1 MNNLYFN
8 NKSAYDDLDLVIVNS
23 INYPFIAENIE
34 TVEVEGRKDGNL
46 TIKTGNYK
54 DININV
60 NFRIIKLNNYKNRIR
75 SITMWLTNIKNNVL
89 YFDDYREKC
98 YKVKY
103 CKLTNIADSG
113 FKTADFQAN
122 FVCEPYIYKNNEQ
135 ELLIANNSEFY
146 YDGDL
151 ESYPIIELELPTT
164 QQNISITIGPHEFQ
178 LREVSEY
185 VKINSKLMNITD
197 KNNLSLSKK
206 MIGNFPYLEL
216 GYNYISWTG
225 TINKFT
231 LNKNT
236 IYRG

>member
-8 NKSAYDDLDLVIVNS
+8 NKSSYDDFDLVIVNS

-34 TVEVEGRKDGNL
+34 TVEVDGRKDGNL

-60 NFRIIKLNNYKNRIR
+60 NFRIINIENYKNKIR
-75 SITMWLTNIKNNVL
+75 NITMWLTNIKNNIL
-89 YFDDYREKC
+89 YFDDYREKS

-103 CKLTNIADSG
+103 CNITNISDSN
-113 FKTADFQAN
+113 FNTANFQVN
-122 FVCEPYIYKNNEQ
+122 FVCDPYIYKNNEE
-135 ELLIANNSEFY
+135 ELIIKNNSEIY

-164 QQNISITIGPHEFQ
+164 QQNISITIGAHEFQ

-197 KNNLSLSKK
+197 KSNRSLSKK